1 MKETPMP
8 HRLSFLLRALAC
20 TGLALA
26 SAASQAID
34 IDAGDY
40 TALPAGSTVAV
51 LYAQHAERDRLYAGG
66 QRVPGDMGLDS
77 DIGILR
83 VIHFMKIGGFTV
95 DPQFLLPFGQ
105 LKARGDLGP
114 VLGQRSGTADLILAA
129 TVWTLEDP
137 KNRRYFGITPFLF
150 APTGTYDAAKPMN
163 LGENRWKYALQAAYI
178 HGVGDKWTFDVA
190 ADITAYG
197 RNDKAN
203 PAGDDLKQKP
213 TLQFQ
218 GFVRYAM
225 SPAWDL
231 RAGLSHAR
239 IGETE
244 LAGVSNNDD
253 AKITKMQ
260 LGSAV
265 FVGPKTQLLATWGR
279 DLKVDNGFK
288 EASRLNLRLLQLF

>member
-1 MKETPMP
+1 V
-8 HRLSFLLRALAC
+8 
-20 TGLALA
+20 G
-26 SAASQAID
+26 
-34 IDAGDY
+34 
-40 TALPAGSTVAV
+40 V
-51 LYAQHAERDRLYAGG
+51 LYAQHAERNRLYAGG

-95 DPQFLLPFGQ
+95 DPQFLLPFGRLSAQ
-105 LKARGDLGP
+105 GDLGP
-114 VLGQRSGTADLILAA
+114 VLGKRSGTADLILAA

-137 KNRRYFGITPFLF
+137 QNRRYFGITPFVF

-163 LGENRWKYALQAAYI
+163 LGENRWKYALQAAYV
-178 HGVGDKWTFDVA
+178 HGVGDKWTFDFA

-203 PAGDDLKQKP
+203 PAGDDLEQKP

-225 SPAWDL
+225 SPTWDL

-239 IGETE
+239 TGETK
-244 LAGVSNNDD
+244 LAGVSNDDD

-288 EASRLNLRLLQLF
+288 ESSRLNLRLLQLF

>member
-1 MKETPMP
+1 MRKNKHP
-8 HRLSFLLRALAC
+8 LRAALVGL
-20 TGLALA
+20 GLALGG
-26 SAASQAID
+26 AASSHAID

-40 TALPAGSTVAV
+40 TALPAGTTVGV

-66 QRVPGDMGLDS
+66 ERVPGDMGLDS

-137 KNRRYFGITPFLF
+137 QNRRYFGITPFLF
-150 APTGTYDAAKPMN
+150 APTGTYDAARPMN
-163 LGENRWKYALQAAYI
+163 LGENRWKVALQAAYI
-178 HGVGDKWTFDVA
+178 HGVGDKLTFDVA

-203 PAGDDLKQKP
+203 PAGDDLTQKP
-213 TLQFQ
+213 TVQLQ

-231 RAGLSHAR
+231 RAGLSHTR
-239 IGETE
+239 VGETK
-244 LAGVSNNDD
+244 LAGVANGDD

-288 EASRLNLRLLQLF
+288 ESSRLNLRLLQLF

>member
-1 MKETPMP
+1 MTPLFRT
-8 HRLSFLLRALAC
+8 RLRLLMGA
-20 TGLALA
+20 GLVAA
-26 SAASQAID
+26 GTASQAID

-40 TALPAGSTVAV
+40 TALPAGTTVGV
-51 LYAQHAERDRLYAGG
+51 LYAQHAERNRLYASD
-66 QRVPGDMGLDS
+66 QRVPGSNGLDS
-77 DIGILR
+77 EIGVLR
-83 VIHFMKIGGFTV
+83 LIHFMKLGDYTV
-95 DPQFLLPFGQ
+95 DPQMLLPFGR
-105 LKARGDLGP
+105 LEARGDLGP
-114 VLGQRSGTADLILAA
+114 VLGKGSGTADLILAA

-137 KNRRYFGITPFLF
+137 ANRRYFGITPFLY
-150 APTGTYDAAKPMN
+150 APTGSYDAAKPLN

-178 HGVGDKWTFDVA
+178 HGVGAKLTFDFA

-197 RNDKAN
+197 RNDKAT
-203 PAGDDLKQKP
+203 PAGDELTQKP

-239 IGETE
+239 TGETR
-244 LAGVSNNDD
+244 LSGVARNDD
-253 AKITKMQ
+253 AQITKMQ

-265 FVGPKTQLLATWGR
+265 FVGAKTQLLATWGR

-288 EASRLNLRLLQLF
+288 ESSRLNLRLLQIF